1 MHRIAYIRT
10 EEVAQGKIPF
20 GQSNFMSLLSQ
31 TRSIYGPEFDVFMSE
46 KIAKIVNAGFDEDY
60 INDWQSEWTVDHK
73 YDVLGNWNKSATSVY
88 FVQDSKEVLFTQLF
102 ADINP
107 TVI

>member
-1 MHRIAYIRT
+1 
-10 EEVAQGKIPF
+10 
-20 GQSNFMSLLSQ
+20 
-31 TRSIYGPEFDVFMSE
+31 MSE

-88 FVQDSKEVLFTQLF
+88 FVSDSNEVLIT
-102 ADINP
+102 
-107 TVI
+107 